1 MINDLPQQKGPI
13 AWMARN
19 AVAANLVM
27 ATLIIGGFI
36 TWMNIKREVFPEFEL
51 DMIQILVP
59 YPGASPAEVE
69 QGVILVVEEAVR
81 GLDGVKRVR
90 SRAFEG
96 SGAVQVE
103 LLLGSDANKASQDVK
118 NAVDRIRSFPED
130 AERPI
135 VSLLTNRLEVLVLV
149 IYGDQEELVLR
160 QLAERARDELLQLP
174 EITIVELAGAR
185 PLEISI
191 EVPQANLRTYRLTLE
206 AIAREV
212 ARAAVELPGGGV
224 KTEGGEIL
232 LRTAERRDFGA
243 EFADIPL
250 LSTADGTEVRLGDI
264 ATIVDGFAETDE
276 AAFYNGKPAVML
288 KVFRTGEQTPT
299 DIAEIV
305 HAYVAELEASL
316 PPGVDIAIA
325 QDFSEIYRDRIRL
338 LLRNAALGLILVL
351 GILGLFLQERL
362 AFWVTMGI
370 PISMLGALLLMPG
383 LDVSINMIS
392 LFAFITT
399 LGIVVDDAI
408 IVGEN
413 VFEMRQ
419 RGLSFQDASITGAHQ
434 VALPVVFSI
443 LTNIA
448 AFMPLFFV
456 PGVMGK
462 MFWTIPAIVVP
473 VFTISLLE
481 SLFVLPAHLG
491 HLRERREGAGL
502 SSVLRRQ
509 RERFGRFLNWVIHSV
524 YEPLLRLALRHRYL
538 TVATGATVLLLSVGL
553 VVGGRVEFS
562 FMPRIESDLV
572 TANAVLPYGSPIED
586 TSVVQARLLKTARE
600 ILAEHGGEKTSKGIF
615 LQLGKPPIDPGPMG
629 QGLAVTGSHLTNV
642 QVYLVPSDQ
651 RDITALEFA
660 NEWRDRIGE
669 IAGVESLTFSYSLGP
684 HAGAAAI
691 DIELSHPDLDVLD
704 RAGSDIAQVL
714 RTFKGVRDI
723 DDGFTPGKPQLDF
736 KIRPEARS
744 LGITAV
750 DLGRQVR
757 SAFYG
762 AEAIRQQR
770 GRDEVKVMVRLPEAD
785 RKSEFNVE
793 ELLVR
798 TRYGGEIPLTEA
810 ADIERGRAYTE
821 IKRADGRRVINVTAD
836 IVPGEANANT
846 LLADI
851 RRDELPELMARYPG
865 LRYSLEGEQREQVE
879 TMGYLVRGFILALV
893 VIFAML
899 AIPLGSYVQPL
910 VIMVAIPFGFV
921 GAVVGHMIMGY
932 ELNLI
937 SGMGV
942 VALSGV
948 VVNDSLVLL
957 HAVRERRGK
966 LAAFDACV
974 SAGTR
979 RFRPVILTSLTT
991 FFGLAPMIFET
1002 SMQARFLIP
1011 MAIALG
1017 YGILFATVI
1026 SLLLVPALY
1035 LIVEDLR
1042 RLFGFGQDNEIG

>member
-1 MINDLPQQKGPI
+1 MNDLPKEKGAI

-27 ATLIIGGFI
+27 ATLIIGGLI

-69 QGVILVVEEAVR
+69 QGVILAVEEAVR

-96 SGAVQVE
+96 SGVVQVE

-118 NAVDRIRSFPED
+118 NAIDRIRSFPED

-135 VSLLTNRLEVLVLV
+135 VSLLTNRLEVIALA
-149 IYGDQEELVLR
+149 IYGDQEERLLR
-160 QLAERARDELLQLP
+160 KLAERARDELLQLP

-191 EVPQANLRTYRLTLE
+191 EVAQADLRTYGFTLE
-206 AIAREV
+206 GIAWEV

-224 KTEGGEIL
+224 KTAAGEVL

-264 ATIVDGFAETDE
+264 ASIVDGFEDTDE

-299 DIAEIV
+299 DIAQIV
-305 HAYVAELEASL
+305 HQYIAELQAWL
-316 PPGVDIAIA
+316 PPEVNVAIA

-338 LLRNAALGLILVL
+338 LLRNAAMGLVL
-351 GILGLFLQERL
+351 VMGILGLFLQVRL

-419 RGLSFQDASITGAHQ
+419 RGMPFLQASIVGARQ
-434 VALPVVFSI
+434 VAVPVVFSI

-462 MFWTIPAIVVP
+462 MFRTVPAIVVP

-491 HLRERREGAGL
+491 HLRERTHASGF
-502 SSVLRRQ
+502 SSALGRQ
-509 RERFGRFLNWVIHSV
+509 RQRFNRFLQWVIHRV

-538 TVATGATVLLLSVGL
+538 TLATGATVLLLAVGV
-553 VVGGRVEFS
+553 VVGGRIEFS

-586 TSVVQARLLKTARE
+586 TRAVQARLLKTARE
-600 ILAEHGGEKTSKGIF
+600 VLAENGGEKIIRGIF
-615 LQLGKPPIDPGPMG
+615 IQLGKPPVEAGPMG

-642 QVYLVPSDQ
+642 QVYLVPSDL
-651 RDITALEFA
+651 RDITAMEFT
-660 NEWRDRIGE
+660 NRWRNRVGE
-669 IAGVESLTFSYSLGP
+669 IAGLESLSFAYRLAAS
-684 HAGAAAI
+684 AGAPI

-704 RAGSDIAQVL
+704 RAGSELAEVL
-714 RTFKGVRDI
+714 RTYKGVRDV
-723 DDGFTPGKPQLDF
+723 DDGFKPGKPQLDF

-810 ADIERGRAYTE
+810 AEVERGRAYTE

-836 IVPGEANANT
+836 VVPGEANANT

-851 RRDELPELMARYPG
+851 RRDELPDLVGRYPG
-865 LRYSLEGEQREQVE
+865 LRYSLEGEQREQIE
-879 TMGYLVRGFILALV
+879 TMGYLLRGFILALV

-910 VIMVAIPFGFV
+910 VIMMAIPFGLV
-921 GAVVGHMIMGY
+921 GAVIGHMIMGY

-957 HAVRERRGK
+957 HAVREGRGDN
-966 LAAFDACV
+966 LSAFDACV
-974 SAGTR
+974 AAGTR

-1002 SMQARFLIP
+1002 SMQARYLIP

-1035 LIVEDLR
+1035 LAVEDIR
-1042 RLFGFGQDNEIG
+1042 RLFGLSQDTERG

>member
-1 MINDLPQQKGPI
+1 
-13 AWMARN
+13 MARN

-36 TWMNIKREVFPEFEL
+36 TLMNIKREVFPEFEL
-51 DMIQILVP
+51 DLIQILVP

-69 QGVILVVEEAVR
+69 QGVILAVEEAVR

-96 SGAVQVE
+96 SGFVQVE
-103 LLLGSDANKASQDVK
+103 LLLGSDANKVSQDVK
-118 NAVDRIRSFPED
+118 NAIDRIRSFPDD

-135 VSLLTNRLEVLVLV
+135 VSLLTNRLEVVALV

-160 QLAERARDELLQLP
+160 KLAERARDDLLQLP
-174 EITIVELAGAR
+174 EITVVELAGAR

-191 EVPQANLRTYRLTLE
+191 EVAQADLRTYRLTLE
-206 AIAREV
+206 GIAREV

-232 LRTAERRDFGA
+232 LRTAERRDFGS
-243 EFADIPL
+243 EFADILL
-250 LSTADGTEVRLGDI
+250 LSTPDGTEVRLGDI
-264 ATIVDGFAETDE
+264 ATIVDGFEDTDE

-305 HAYVAELEASL
+305 HAYIAELEASL
-316 PPGVDIAIA
+316 PPGVDVGIVE
-325 QDFSEIYRDRIRL
+325 DFSEIYRDRIRL
-338 LLRNAALGLILVL
+338 LLRNAALGLVLVL
-351 GILGLFLQERL
+351 GILGLFLQVRL

-419 RGLSFQDASITGAHQ
+419 RGVPFLEASIMGAHQ

-462 MFWTIPAIVVP
+462 MFRTVPSIVVP

-491 HLRERREGAGL
+491 HLRERSRETGF
-502 SSVLRRQ
+502 SSALRRQ
-509 RERFGRFLNWVIHSV
+509 RQRFNRFLQWLIHGL
-524 YEPLLRLALRHRYL
+524 YKPLLQLALGHRYL
-538 TVATGATVLLLSVGL
+538 TLATGATVLLLSVGL
-553 VVGGRVEFS
+553 VVGGRIEFS
-562 FMPRIESDLV
+562 FMPRIESDMV

-586 TSVVQARLLKTARE
+586 TKAVQARLLETARE
-600 ILAEHGGEKTSKGIF
+600 ILAEHGGEKITRGIF
-615 LQLGKPPIDPGPMG
+615 LQLGGLPIDSGPMG
-629 QGLAVTGSHLTNV
+629 QRLAVTGSHLTNA
-642 QVYLVPSDQ
+642 QVFMVPTDQ
-651 RDITALEFA
+651 RDITAMELA
-660 NEWRDRIGE
+660 NEWRDRVGE
-669 IAGVESLTFSYSLGP
+669 IAGVESLTFVYSLGP

-704 RAGSDIAQVL
+704 RAGSELAQVL
-714 RTFKGVRDI
+714 KTYKGVRDI
-723 DDGFTPGKPQLDF
+723 DDGFTAGKPQLDF

-785 RKSEFNVE
+785 RKSEFNIE

-798 TRYGGEIPLTEA
+798 TPRYGGEIPLTEA
-810 ADIERGRAYTE
+810 AEVERGRAYTE

-836 IVPGEANANT
+836 VVPGVANANT

-932 ELNLI
+932 ELNII

-957 HAVRERRGK
+957 HAVREGRDG
-966 LAAFDACV
+966 LSPFDACV
-974 SAGTR
+974 AAGVR

-1035 LIVEDLR
+1035 LIVEDIR
-1042 RLFGFGQDNEIG
+1042 RLFGLGKEKAPS